1 MTKKV
6 IAHFTDTHLG
16 HRLAIGGGGEAACDR
31 MRYDNVPGEHG
42 ACTFGVSSTTSR
54 ARVFPKS
61 SLEEILEMT
70 NLSKDSS
77 RS

>member
-6 IAHFTDTHLG
+6 IAHFAATHLG
-16 HRLAIGGGGEAACDR
+16 QRLAMGGEAACDR